1 VLVVAVVYVVLMLVA
16 RILAGLRTQQG
27 GRIESILGG

>member
-1 VLVVAVVYVVLMLVA
+1 VVVVVYVALMLVA
-16 RILAGLRTQQG
+16 RALAGLRAQQG